1 MLAHVT
7 KSGLFIKYFSLYL
20 CVSLS
25 FIEVL
30 CVSDL
35 LISAFILN
43 QILSFGYLYFFFLDF
58 LPVKKN
64 LAFLILF

>member
-1 MLAHVT
+1 MLVHVT

-30 CVSDL
+30 CFNDL
-35 LISAFILN
+35 LISAFTLN

-58 LPVKKN
+58 LPMKKN
-64 LAFLILF
+64 MAFLILF